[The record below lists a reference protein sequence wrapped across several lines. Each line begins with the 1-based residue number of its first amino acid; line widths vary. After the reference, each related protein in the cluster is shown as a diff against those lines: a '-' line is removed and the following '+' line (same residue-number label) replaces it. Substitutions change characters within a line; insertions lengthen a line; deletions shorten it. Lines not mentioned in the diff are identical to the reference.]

1 MTRLINVTTA
11 LGDRLRFSA
20 LSGREEISH
29 LFDFSLTLKSEDDD
43 LAAEAML
50 GTSVTLDIELPEGGV
65 RYLNGQ
71 CVHFAAVGRAGRFY
85 LYEAR
90 LKPWLWY
97 ATQRTDYRIFQQ
109 MTAPDMIRQVLA
121 DYPFE
126 VRLVLSRHYRVW
138 EYCVQYQESDA
149 NFVMRMMEN
158 EGIWFWFDHSAGE
171 HALVLTDDIGMRNP
185 FPGYA
190 SIPYFAPDQTYPDR
204 DHLDTWSAGQQVLS
218 GQFMARDYNFTM
230 PRSDLAVLSNQQP
243 GHAHDSYE
251 HFEYPGG
258 YDDLDQGD
266 GYARVRME
274 ALQSS
279 HARGH
284 AAGRA
289 RGLAPGW
296 LFTLERHPVRQYN
309 REYLIIAAD
318 YRFSDNDY
326 EGSASSDSH
335 SFRIEIQTHPS
346 DQPLRPQRITPKPRT
361 KGPDTATVTGPP
373 GQEIHTDKYGRVTV
387 SFPWN
392 RYCSKDENSSCWI
405 RVSHPWAGSGFGGIH
420 IPRIGQEVLVDYL
433 HGDPDRPII
442 TSRVYNALQMPPWSL
457 PANATQS
464 GFLTRSTLGGG
475 YNNANALRFEDSKG
489 AEQLWIHAERN
500 QDIEVEHDE
509 THWVGNDR
517 TKTIDR
523 DETSHIKRDR
533 TETVDRHETIT
544 VHGNRTEEVDGNE
557 KITIHKNRTE
567 RVDLNEKI
575 DIGGNRTKTVS
586 GNEKDSISK
595 NWSTQ
600 VGKTK
605 TETIGMAYMQNVGL
619 GRMENVGMGYSLNV
633 GLMMSTVVGMSRSDT
648 VMKNHTASVGDL
660 YTMTVGGSST
670 VVLDEK
676 SVMLQV
682 GKSKIVLEENGT
694 ITIEGLKV
702 VVNGTELVDVDAK
715 KIDLN

>member
-1 MTRLINVTTA
+1 MHRLINVTTA
-11 LGDRLRFSA
+11 LGDRLHFSA
-20 LSGREEISH
+20 LSGHEEISR

-43 LAAEAML
+43 LASETML
-50 GTSVTLDIELPEGGV
+50 GTSVTLDIELPGGSV
-65 RYLNGQ
+65 RHLNGQ
-71 CVHFAAVGRAGRFY
+71 CVHFAAIGRAGRFH

-97 ATQRTDYRIFQQ
+97 ATQRTDYRIFQH

-126 VRLVLSRHYRVW
+126 LRLVLSRSYRVW

-171 HALVLTDDIGMRNP
+171 HALVLTDDIGLRSA

-190 SIPYFAPDQTYPDR
+190 GIPYYPPDQTYPDR
-204 DHLDTWSAGQQVLS
+204 DHLDSWSAGQQVLS

-230 PRSDLAVLSNQQP
+230 PKADLAVIGNQQP
-243 GHAHDSYE
+243 GHAHDGYE

-266 GYARVRME
+266 AYARVRME
-274 ALQSS
+274 ELQST

-296 LFTLERHPVRQYN
+296 LFTLEKHPVGQYN
-309 REYLIIAAD
+309 REYLIVAAD

-326 EGSASSDSH
+326 EGGGASDNH
-335 SFRIEIQTHPS
+335 SFRIDVQTHPS
-346 DQPLRPQRITPKPRT
+346 DQPFRPQRMTPKPRT
-361 KGPDTATVTGPP
+361 KGPDTATITGPA
-373 GQEIHTDKYGRVTV
+373 GQEIHTDQYGRVTV

-442 TSRVYNALQMPPWSL
+442 TSRVYNALQMPPWGL

-489 AEQLWIHAERN
+489 NEQLWIHAERN

-523 DETSHIKRDR
+523 NETNHIKQDR

-544 VHGNRTEEVDGNE
+544 IHGNRTEEVDGNE
-557 KITIHKNRTE
+557 KVTIHKNRNKTI
-567 RVDLNEKI
+567 DLNET
-575 DIGGNRTKTVS
+575 DRIG
-586 GNEKDSISK
+586 K
-595 NWSTQ
+595 NWSTR
-600 VGKTK
+600 VGMNK
-605 TETIGMAYMQNVGL
+605 TETIGMAYVQNVGL
-619 GRMENVGMGYSLNV
+619 GRMDNVGLGYSLNV
-633 GLMMSTVVGMSRSDT
+633 GLKMNTLVGASQTTQVIKNQSTQVGQRYQLRVGSDKGT
-648 VMKNHTASVGDL
+648 QIAAE
-660 YTMTVGGSST
+660 GGSLT
-670 VVLDEK
+670 
-676 SVMLQV
+676 MN
-682 GKSKIVLEENGT
+682 SKTIELSADSQIVLICGQSS
-694 ITIEGLKV
+694 ITLTPSGIQIYSPKV
-702 VVNGTELVDVDAK
+702 DINS
-715 KIDLN
+715 

>member
-1 MTRLINVTTA
+1 MNRLINVTTA
-11 LGDRLRFSA
+11 LGDRLHFSA
-20 LSGREEISH
+20 LSGREEISR
-29 LFDFSLTLKSEDDD
+29 LFDFSLTLKSEDDN

-50 GTSVTLDIELPEGGV
+50 GTSVTLAIELPEGGV
-65 RYLNGQ
+65 RHLNAQ
-71 CVHFAAVGRAGRFY
+71 CVHFAAVGRAGRFH

-97 ATQRTDYRIFQQ
+97 ATQRTDYRIFQH

-126 VRLVLSRHYRVW
+126 VRLVLSRNYRVW
-138 EYCVQYQESDA
+138 EYCVQYQETDA
-149 NFVMRMMEN
+149 NFVMRMMES
-158 EGIWFWFDHSAGE
+158 EGIWFWFDHSDGE
-171 HALVLTDDIGMRNP
+171 HALVLTDDIGLRNP

-190 SIPYFAPDQTYPDR
+190 SIPYYAPDQTYPDR
-204 DHLDTWSAGQQVLS
+204 DHLDSWSAGQQVLS

-230 PRSDLAVLSNQQP
+230 PRADLAVVGNLQP
-243 GHAHDSYE
+243 GHAHDGYE

-266 GYARVRME
+266 AYARVRME
-274 ALQSS
+274 ELQST

-296 LFTLERHPVRQYN
+296 LFTLEKHPVGQYN
-309 REYLIIAAD
+309 REYLIVAAD
-318 YRFSDNDY
+318 YRFIDNDY
-326 EGSASSDSH
+326 EGGGASDSH

-346 DQPLRPQRITPKPRT
+346 DQPFRPQRLTPKPRT
-361 KGPDTATVTGPP
+361 KGPDTATVTGPA
-373 GQEIHTDKYGRVTV
+373 GQEIHTDQYGRVTV
-387 SFPWN
+387 CFPWN

-442 TSRVYNALQMPPWSL
+442 TSRVYNALQMPPWGL

-489 AEQLWIHAERN
+489 NEQLWIHAERN
-500 QDIEVEHDE
+500 QDIEVENDE

-523 DETSHIKRDR
+523 NETNHIKQDR

-557 KITIHKNRTE
+557 KVTIHKNRNKTI
-567 RVDLNEKI
+567 DLNET
-575 DIGGNRTKTVS
+575 DRIG
-586 GNEKDSISK
+586 K
-595 NWSTQ
+595 NWSTK
-600 VGKTK
+600 VGKNK
-605 TETIGMAYMQNVGL
+605 TETIGMAYLQNVGL
-619 GRMENVGMGYSLNV
+619 GRMDNVGMGYSLNV
-633 GLMMSTVVGMSRSDT
+633 GLMMNTLVGASQSTQVGINQSTNVGKNITLKAGESITLEVGASVM
-648 VMKNHTASVGDL
+648 VMKSDGTVTINGKNIDIVGADH
-660 YTMTVGGSST
+660 V
-670 VVLDEK
+670 
-676 SVMLQV
+676 QV
-682 GKSKIVLEENGT
+682 DSKR
-694 ITIEGLKV
+694 
-702 VVNGTELVDVDAK
+702 
-715 KIDLN
+715 IDLN